1 MDVQLYLSLFQWV
14 FLLHIP
20 LNSGFPHNP
29 FQQTSEY
36 PTTSK
41 TSSNFKVTSN
51 TQVPYFFRKDV
62 INILKVQQQTGD
74 QKGANLE
81 DLEKYIKHKGIIVEN
96 SNSVEKTSYPGN
108 KQGIDSY
115 LRYLPRN
122 LQKFTSHSKQ
132 KETQNFGIGSVLDAG
147 ASKHLSHLSGLQI
160 IQNFGTYSTD
170 DDISVHN
177 KKQNLWNKW
186 PKTKT
191 VFTEEESDRRT
202 LGIISNSKTHLHK
215 HKRHVI
221 ATNQKDNINYAV
233 LPNDNVTRDHGVVN
247 MILSI
252 GAGLVVLGM
261 GIVLGIF
268 SCCCKKKKGESEK
281 DREEQS
287 AIINTAEDI
296 DKGLPDAKVDLR

>member
-1 MDVQLYLSLFQWV
+1 M
-14 FLLHIP
+14 
-20 LNSGFPHNP
+20 
-29 FQQTSEY
+29 
-36 PTTSK
+36 
-41 TSSNFKVTSN
+41 
-51 TQVPYFFRKDV
+51 PYFFHKDV
-62 INILKVQQQTGD
+62 IDYRNILKVVQQQTGD
-74 QKGANLE
+74 QNGANLE
-81 DLEKYIKHKGIIVEN
+81 DLEKYIKHKGIIVKN
-96 SNSVEKTSYPGN
+96 SNSVVKTSFPGN

-122 LQKFTSHSKQ
+122 LQKYTSHSKQ

-160 IQNFGTYSTD
+160 IQNFDTYSTD

-177 KKQNLWNKW
+177 KKQNQWNKW

-191 VFTEEESDRRT
+191 EEDSERRT
-202 LGIISNSKTHLHK
+202 LGRISKSKAHLHK

-221 ATNQKDNINYAV
+221 ATKQKDNINLAV